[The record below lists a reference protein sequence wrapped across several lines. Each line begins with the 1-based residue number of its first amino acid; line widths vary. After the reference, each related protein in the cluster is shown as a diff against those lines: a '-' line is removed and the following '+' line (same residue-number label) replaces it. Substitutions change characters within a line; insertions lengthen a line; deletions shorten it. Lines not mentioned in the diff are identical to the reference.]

1 MSKAKTRAALGAA
14 ATAAVL
20 AVSTATVASA
30 TTTQGFGS
38 QERLNEANGAVVT
51 GYTVSGIMPSS
62 DVIPYPVSGR
72 LYESTLTVDAV
83 QGSVTP
89 LIPLFNARA
98 QNGDTYRVLANVATP
113 QGVSPATLQQG
124 GRSTGKI
131 YFDVVGAV
139 PNSVVYTNGA
149 DDLLLW
155 VGGSGGTGAAGVTP
169 PAGGSAGTNGAASGA
184 GGASSGGSTGAGPS
198 SGGATGPAG
207 PQGGSA
213 TSGGSGNGGTGGN
226 STNQIGPN
234 NSGGAP
240 GATGPVSGSGN
251 AGSNG

>member
-1 MSKAKTRAALGAA
+1 MRGQCGLQSNRRGSNPRVTTQTKTRRGRNVEGEDEAALGAA

-131 YFDVVGAV
+131 YFDVATRSSVPCTTSAPPRGLAV
-139 PNSVVYTNGA
+139 H
-149 DDLLLW
+149 
-155 VGGSGGTGAAGVTP
+155 
-169 PAGGSAGTNGAASGA
+169 
-184 GGASSGGSTGAGPS
+184 
-198 SGGATGPAG
+198 
-207 PQGGSA
+207 
-213 TSGGSGNGGTGGN
+213 
-226 STNQIGPN
+226 
-234 NSGGAP
+234 
-240 GATGPVSGSGN
+240 
-251 AGSNG
+251 